1 MVRWLLVVGVVVL
14 MGLAGCARSD
24 RAQEAPFG
32 ELVRDGAWRIVSVH
46 DGNATVGIPS
56 TDPPVYLRFVGSDA
70 SGESGRVEGFAGVN
84 RFHGGYRITEEG
96 GLSIGPIA
104 STKMAGP
111 GPLMRFEGAFLRAL
125 EASTGIERDG
135 EGWVLRA
142 EDGVKVRIGPG
153 N

>member
-1 MVRWLLVVGVVVL
+1 MRWLLVTGVVAM
-14 MGLAGCARSD
+14 MGLTGCARSD

-56 TDPPVYLRFVGSDA
+56 TDPPVSLRFVASDA

-111 GPLMRFEGAFLRAL
+111 GPLMRFEGALLRAL
-125 EASTGIERDG
+125 EASTVIERDG
-135 EGWVLRA
+135 AGWVLR
-142 EDGVKVRIGPG
+142 DGDRVTLRIAVPQ
-153 N
+153 